1 MNTGTSLL
9 FTVFFACFFF
19 PSQACTQNALGTA
32 RVLSLGTQGGFAVGL
47 KTYPQGLTLEDHE
60 VVLTF
65 DDGPWPATTP
75 KILDALAAEC
85 VQATFFLIG
94 RNAAAAP
101 SLVKRELAEGHT
113 VGHHSYSH
121 PSVTLRGLSSEA
133 AQADI
138 DRGFVADDMAGY
150 GSAATR
156 PRVPFFRYPGFGDS
170 PALNEWLKTRGVGI
184 FGTDIWA
191 SDWSAMSPAA
201 ELALVMKRLEV
212 QRRGIILFHDT
223 KAQTAAMLPAFL
235 RELKLRGY
243 KIVHIVPGAGAAE
256 TRPAPQGWNSETERT
271 MKRLGM

>member
-9 FTVFFACFFF
+9 FTVLFACFCF

-32 RVLSLGTQGGFAVGL
+32 RVLSLGAQGGFAVGL
-47 KTYPQGLTLEDHE
+47 KTYPQSLALEDHE

-75 KILDALAAEC
+75 KVLDALAAEC

-101 SLVKRELAEGHT
+101 LLVKRELAEGHT

-121 PSVTLRGLSSEA
+121 PAVTLRGLTFEA

-138 DRGFVADDMAGY
+138 ARGFIADDMAAY
-150 GSAATR
+150 GKAGAQ
-156 PRVPFFRYPGFGDS
+156 PLAPFFRYPGFGDS

-191 SDWSAMSPAA
+191 SDWSVMSPGA
-201 ELALVMKRLEV
+201 ELALVMKRLET
-212 QRRGIILFHDT
+212 QKRGIILFHDT
-223 KAQTAAMLPAFL
+223 KAQTAAMMPAFL

-243 KIVHIVPGAGAAE
+243 KIVHIVPGTGTAE

>member
-1 MNTGTSLL
+1 MNTGIYLL
-9 FTVFFACFFF
+9 FTVLFACFCF
-19 PSQACTQNALGTA
+19 PSQACTQSALGTA
-32 RVLSLGTQGGFAVGL
+32 RVLSLGTQSGFVVGF
-47 KTYPQGLTLEDHE
+47 KTYPQSLALDDHE

-65 DDGPWPATTP
+65 DDGPWLATTP
-75 KILDALAAEC
+75 KILDILAEEC
-85 VQATFFLIG
+85 VQATFFVIG

-101 SLVKRELAEGHT
+101 ALVKREMAEGHT

-121 PSVTLRGLSSEA
+121 PAVTLRGMSTEA

-138 DRGFVADDMAGY
+138 TRGFIADDVAAY
-150 GSAATR
+150 GSAATQ

-170 PALNEWLKTRGVGI
+170 PALNEWLKSRNIGI

-191 SDWSAMSPAA
+191 SDWTAMSPGA
-201 ELALVMKRLEV
+201 ELALVLKRLEA
-212 QRRGIILFHDT
+212 QKRGIILFHDT

-243 KIVHIVPGAGAAE
+243 KIVHIVPGTGAAE
-256 TRPAPQGWNSETERT
+256 TRPAPQNWSSETERT

>member
-9 FTVFFACFFF
+9 FTVLFACFAC
-19 PSQACTQNALGTA
+19 PSHACTQNALGTE
-32 RVLSLGTQGGFAVGL
+32 RILSLGTQGGFTVGM
-47 KTYPQGLTLEDHE
+47 KTYPQSLALGDHE

-65 DDGPWPATTP
+65 DDGPWAATTP

-113 VGHHSYSH
+113 IGHHSYSH
-121 PSVTLRGLSSEA
+121 PAVTLRGLSFDA
-133 AQADI
+133 AKADI
-138 DRGFVADDMAGY
+138 TRGFAADDVAAY
-150 GSAATR
+150 GSAAEQ

-170 PALNEWLKTRGVGI
+170 PALNEWLKSRDIGV

-191 SDWSAMSPAA
+191 SDWSAMSPEA
-201 ELALVMKRLEV
+201 ELALVLKRLEA
-212 QRRGIILFHDT
+212 QKRGIILFHDT
-223 KAQTAAMLPAFL
+223 KAQTANMLPAFL
-235 RELKLRGY
+235 QELRLRGY
-243 KIVHIVPGAGAAE
+243 KIVHIVPGIGAAQ
-256 TRPAPQGWNSETERT
+256 TRPAPLGWSSETERT

>member
-9 FTVFFACFFF
+9 FTVLFACFAC
-19 PSQACTQNALGTA
+19 PSHACTQNALGTA
-32 RVLSLGTQGGFAVGL
+32 RVLSLGTQGGFTVGM
-47 KTYPQGLTLEDHE
+47 KTYPQSLALGDHE

-113 VGHHSYSH
+113 IGHHSYSH
-121 PSVTLRGLSSEA
+121 PAVTLRGLSLEA
-133 AQADI
+133 AKADI
-138 DRGFVADDMAGY
+138 ARGFAADDVAAY
-150 GSAATR
+150 GSAAER

-170 PALNEWLKTRGVGI
+170 PALNEWLKSSDIGV

-191 SDWSAMSPAA
+191 SDWSAMSPEA
-201 ELALVMKRLEV
+201 ELALVLKRLEA
-212 QRRGIILFHDT
+212 QKRGIILFHDT
-223 KAQTAAMLPAFL
+223 KAQTANMLPAFL
-235 RELKLRGY
+235 QELRLRGY
-243 KIVHIVPGAGAAE
+243 KIVHIVPGIGAAQ
-256 TRPAPQGWNSETERT
+256 TRPAPLGWSSETERT

>member
-9 FTVFFACFFF
+9 FTVLFAFFAC
-19 PSQACTQNALGTA
+19 PSHACTQNALGTA

-47 KTYPQGLTLEDHE
+47 KTYPQSLVLGDHE

-113 VGHHSYSH
+113 IGHHSYSH
-121 PSVTLRGLSSEA
+121 PSVTLRGLSLEA
-133 AQADI
+133 AKADI
-138 DRGFVADDMAGY
+138 ARGFAADDVAAY
-150 GSAATR
+150 GSAAEQ

-170 PALNEWLKTRGVGI
+170 PALNEWLKSRDIGV

-191 SDWSAMSPAA
+191 SDWSVMSPEA
-201 ELALVMKRLEV
+201 ELGLVLKRLEA
-212 QRRGIILFHDT
+212 QKRGIILFHDT
-223 KAQTAAMLPAFL
+223 KAQTANMLPAFL
-235 RELKLRGY
+235 QELRLRGY
-243 KIVHIVPGAGAAE
+243 KIVHIGPGIGAAQ
-256 TRPAPQGWNSETERT
+256 TRPAPLGWSSETERT

>member
-9 FTVFFACFFF
+9 FTVLFACFAC
-19 PSQACTQNALGTA
+19 PSHACTQNALGTA
-32 RVLSLGTQGGFAVGL
+32 RVLSLGTQGGFTVGM
-47 KTYPQGLTLEDHE
+47 KTYPQSLVLGDHE

-113 VGHHSYSH
+113 IGHHSYSH
-121 PSVTLRGLSSEA
+121 PAVTLRGLSLEA
-133 AQADI
+133 AKADI
-138 DRGFVADDMAGY
+138 TRGFAADDVAAY
-150 GSAATR
+150 GSAAEQ

-170 PALNEWLKTRGVGI
+170 PALNEWLKSRDIGV

-191 SDWSAMSPAA
+191 SDWSAMSPEA
-201 ELALVMKRLEV
+201 ELALVLKRLEA
-212 QRRGIILFHDT
+212 QKRGIILFHDT
-223 KAQTAAMLPAFL
+223 KAQTANMLPAFL
-235 RELKLRGY
+235 QELRLRGY
-243 KIVHIVPGAGAAE
+243 KIVHIVPGIGAAQ
-256 TRPAPQGWNSETERT
+256 TRPAPLGWSSETERT

>member
-9 FTVFFACFFF
+9 FTVLFACFCF

-47 KTYPQGLTLEDHE
+47 KTYPQSLALEDHE

-121 PSVTLRGLSSEA
+121 PAVTLRGLSFEA
-133 AQADI
+133 AQADVA
-138 DRGFVADDMAGY
+138 RGFVAEDMAAY
-150 GSAATR
+150 GSAAAQ
-156 PRVPFFRYPGFGDS
+156 PLVPFFRYPGFGDS

-191 SDWSAMSPAA
+191 SDWSAMSPGA
-201 ELALVMKRLEV
+201 ELALVIKRLEA
-212 QRRGIILFHDT
+212 QKRGIILFHDT

-235 RELKLRGY
+235 RELKLRSY
-243 KIVHIVPGAGAAE
+243 KIVHIVPGTGTAE
-256 TRPAPQGWNSETERT
+256 TRPAPQSWSSETERT

>member
-9 FTVFFACFFF
+9 FTVLFACFAI
-19 PSQACTQNALGTA
+19 PSHACTQNALGTA
-32 RVLSLGTQGGFAVGL
+32 RILSLGTQGGFTVGM
-47 KTYPQGLTLEDHE
+47 KTYPQSLALGDHE

-113 VGHHSYSH
+113 IGHHSYSH
-121 PSVTLRGLSSEA
+121 PSVSLRGLSLEA
-133 AQADI
+133 AKVDI
-138 DRGFVADDMAGY
+138 ARGFAADDVAAY
-150 GSAATR
+150 GSAAEQ

-170 PALNEWLKTRGVGI
+170 PALNEWLKSRDIGV

-191 SDWSAMSPAA
+191 SDWSAMSPEA
-201 ELALVMKRLEV
+201 ELALVLKRLEA
-212 QRRGIILFHDT
+212 QKRGIILFHDT
-223 KAQTAAMLPAFL
+223 KAQTANMLPAFL
-235 RELKLRGY
+235 QELRLRGY
-243 KIVHIVPGAGAAE
+243 KIVHIVPGTGAAP
-256 TRPAPQGWNSETERT
+256 TRPAPQGWSSETERT